1 MNINIPGLRNSNEH
15 HWQSVWEK
23 EYSDNFFRVIQADWE
38 KPDCETWIDQIELT
52 LKGYNHEN
60 LILIGH
66 SVGCVTIIKWFEK
79 YRHPIKAALFVAPS
93 DVDRPGYPSYIT
105 GFNPMPA
112 HKLPFPSIVVASTN
126 DHVVE
131 LKRAKLFAGNWGS
144 AFVELKDAGHIEPTS
159 GFGKWDYG
167 LELIERLK
175 GVTS

>member
-1 MNINIPGLRNSNEH
+1 MNIPGLRNSNEH

-23 EYSDNFFRVIQADWE
+23 AYPDKFLRVIQADWE
-38 KPDCETWIDQIELT
+38 YPNCADWIAKIEET
-52 LKGYNHEN
+52 LKPFNYQD

-66 SVGCVTIIKWFEK
+66 SVGCVSIIKWYEK
-79 YRHPIKAALFVAPS
+79 YGHVIKAALFVAPS
-93 DVDRPGYPSYIT
+93 DVDRPDYPGYIT

-112 HKLPFPSIVVASTN
+112 HKLPFPSLVVASTN

-131 LKRAKLFAGNWGS
+131 LKRAKLFARNWGS
-144 AFVELKDAGHIEPTS
+144 EFVELKDAGHIEPKS

-175 GVTS
+175 RVTS